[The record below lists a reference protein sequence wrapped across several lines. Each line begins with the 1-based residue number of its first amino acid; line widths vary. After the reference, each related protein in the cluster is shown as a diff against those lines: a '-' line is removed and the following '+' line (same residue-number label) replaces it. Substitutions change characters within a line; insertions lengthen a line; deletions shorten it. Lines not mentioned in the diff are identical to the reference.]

1 MSNPSE
7 EPAEAGKIE
16 ITINGDRRTVEPGT
30 SVAAL
35 IESLGLRSDRV
46 AVELDRAL
54 LRRALHGRT
63 LLVGGEVIEVVTL
76 VGGG

>member
-1 MSNPSE
+1 MPQDVAITVNGE
-7 EPAEAGKIE
+7 RRVIPA
-16 ITINGDRRTVEPGT
+16 GT

-35 IESLGLRSDRV
+35 LAELGLSSERV

-54 LRRALHGRT
+54 VGRARHATTALA
-63 LLVGGEVIEVVTL
+63 GGERIEIVTL

>member
-1 MSNPSE
+1 MLRRSMPSE
-7 EPAEAGKIE
+7 VAITVNGERRLVPA
-16 ITINGDRRTVEPGT
+16 GT

-35 IESLGLRSDRV
+35 LAALGLESERV

-54 LRRALHGRT
+54 LRRALHAET
-63 LLVGGEVIEVVTL
+63 PLAGGERLEIVTL

>member
-1 MSNPSE
+1 M
-7 EPAEAGKIE
+7 PAEVA
-16 ITINGDRRTVEPGT
+16 ITVNGERRLVPAGT

-35 IESLGLRSDRV
+35 LASLGLASERV

-54 LRRALHGRT
+54 LRRALHAT
-63 LLVGGEVIEVVTL
+63 TALAGGERLEIVTL